1 MANSVHNLSTFCED
15 SLSKMAS
22 TRDAIRAERSK
33 RGTVA
38 KYDFIAL
45 IRASVTAGIAEEF
58 KNDLPLFE
66 IQFIDRAQFGADVV
80 FKSTELIKADKNRY
94 MGEIC
99 PNLVRALETVEKDT
113 AKLFEKVEQKGIYV
127 NARFG
132 TAFLFSELANL
143 ESQDTRFGENAEG
156 AGKDVVV
163 EYSSPNAAKH
173 LHAGHIRSTIIGH
186 VLSNLYDAAGYTVHR
201 INYLNDWGGVGFLLE
216 GLARREA
223 DVAKYE
229 NKNDLLFSI
238 YSTFRKGQKFAASA
252 EEYAKMTAEDA
263 AELASVFGDVST
275 FEKMSASF
283 ADFKTKSDARFA
295 GLESG
300 SDEDFADWQK
310 IIEWSLADFEK
321 FYEILDIRHDYLTS
335 EALYAN
341 LGRDLVKESV
351 AKGSVVLFDRSKA
364 DAEIASINAE
374 RASGALSDEVAD
386 KLVGEVE
393 ADVGAYVV
401 ALENRERYVVL
412 KGNESTIYATRD
424 LAALKN
430 RAEIFEPVKIVYEVG
445 QEQQDHF
452 QKLFESSKKIGFGK
466 GIDLCHVYHGYYVN
480 EETKKKL
487 SSRDGASNIMKL
499 LTDTVAYFE
508 AKYEGNAEFSAEEKC
523 RTARALGVGSIVFND
538 LKRDKKSPV
547 GISNDTQKTIRA
559 FEESGGAYVIYASCR
574 AKSILRKYG
583 KPVASVAEIVAAS
596 GKENSVGT
604 LELLDVE
611 ADLIKKLLD
620 FPNVVEKAAKN
631 DDPVRVTEY
640 LLNLS
645 GLYNSYY
652 NAVPVLKGENVEAR
666 LVIARDTARVID
678 NGLALLH
685 IETLER
691 I

>member
-1 MANSVHNLSTFCED
+1 MANSVHNLSTFCE
-15 SLSKMAS
+15 SALSQMGTK
-22 TRDAIRAERSK
+22 RELVRSARK
-33 RGTVA
+33 AAGYVA
-38 KYDFIAL
+38 KADFIAD

-58 KNDLPLFE
+58 KKDLPLFD
-66 IQFIDRAQFGADVV
+66 IQFIERAQFGADVV

-94 MGEIC
+94 MGEVC
-99 PNLVRALETVEKDT
+99 PNLVKALETVEKNG

-127 NARFG
+127 NAKFG
-132 TAFLFSELANL
+132 TAFLFASLSPI
-143 ESQDTRFGENAEG
+143 ESQGAKFGESSEG
-156 AGKDVVV
+156 KDKDVVI

-186 VLSNLYDAAGYTVHR
+186 VLANLYAAIGHTVHR

-216 GLARREA
+216 GLSRRQS
-223 DVAKYE
+223 DVEKYE

-238 YSTFRKGQKFAASA
+238 YSTFRKGQKFAGSSD
-252 EEYAKMTAEDA
+252 EYAKMTAEDS
-263 AELASVFGDVST
+263 AELAPIFGDVSS
-275 FEKMSASF
+275 FEKMAASF
-283 ADFKTKSDARFA
+283 ADFKTRSDARFA

-300 SDEDFADWQK
+300 SDADFADWQK
-310 IIEWSLADFEK
+310 IIEWSLADFER

-351 AKGSVVLFDRSKA
+351 AAGSVVLFDRKHA

-374 RASGALSDEVAD
+374 RAAGTLSDEVAD

-393 ADVGAYVV
+393 ADIGAYVV
-401 ALENRERYVVL
+401 PLENRERYVVL

-424 LAALKN
+424 LAALRN
-430 RAEIFEPVKIVYEVG
+430 RAETFKPVKMVYEVG

-452 QKLFESSKKIGFGK
+452 QKLFESSKKIGFGE

-508 AKYEGNAEFSAEEKC
+508 AKYEGNAEFSAEEKR

-538 LKRDKKSPV
+538 LKRDRKSPV
-547 GISNDTQKTIRA
+547 GISNDTEKTIRA
-559 FEESGGAYVIYASCR
+559 FEEAGGAYVVYASCR
-574 AKSILRKYG
+574 AKSILRKYD
-583 KPVASVAEIVAAS
+583 KDVPSVDSLVASGVA
-596 GKENSVGT
+596 

-620 FPNVVEKAAKN
+620 FPSVVEKAAKN

-652 NAVPVLKGENVEAR
+652 NAVPVLKGDNVEAR
-666 LVIARDTARVID
+666 LAIARDVARVID
-678 NGLALLH
+678 NGLSLLH